1 MRFEA
6 WAVGVPQEITRD
18 SLWNMKVYR
27 LSLFL
32 ADLAW
37 EDVTKLAADTRAV
50 KVADQLY
57 RAVGSIGAN
66 LAEGYGRHSGK
77 ERAHFYEYSL
87 GSARES
93 RHWYYMARHIL
104 DPEVFNQRL

>member
-1 MRFEA
+1 MSSPQSVRFSPE
-6 WAVGVPQEITRD
+6 
-18 SLWNMKVYR
+18 SSMKAYR

-93 RHWYYMARHIL
+93 R
-104 DPEVFNQRL
+104 QQ